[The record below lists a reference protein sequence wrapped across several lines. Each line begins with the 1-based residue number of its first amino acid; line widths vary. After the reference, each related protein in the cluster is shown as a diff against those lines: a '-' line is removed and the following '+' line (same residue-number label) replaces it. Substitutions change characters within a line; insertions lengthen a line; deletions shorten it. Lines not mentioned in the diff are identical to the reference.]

1 MVNIFIES
9 LQRVSQLLWLQLVVK
24 EHFFEFRD
32 HTIEN
37 SSRDLYKTKW
47 RKKTVSF
54 AK

>member
-1 MVNIFIES
+1 MDILIKS
-9 LQRVSQLLWLQLVVK
+9 LQRVPQLLWLQLVVK

-37 SSRDLYKTKW
+37 SSSDLYKTKW